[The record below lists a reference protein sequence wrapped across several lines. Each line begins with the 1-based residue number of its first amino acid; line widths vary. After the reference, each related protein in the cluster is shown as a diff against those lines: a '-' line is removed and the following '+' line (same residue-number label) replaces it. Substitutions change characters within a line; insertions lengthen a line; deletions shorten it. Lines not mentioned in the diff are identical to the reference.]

1 MPEGTPIIELR
12 GLAKH
17 YGSVR
22 AVSAVDLAVAE
33 GEFVT
38 LLGPSGCGK
47 TTIIRMI
54 AGYIMPTAGQVLLD
68 GRDITY
74 EPPQRRRIGMV
85 FQHYALF
92 PHLTVEEN
100 IGFALRVEGRP
111 REVIR
116 RRVAEMLD
124 LVRLPGIGDR
134 RPGQLSG
141 GQQQRVAL
149 ARALAF
155 NPRILLMDEPL
166 GALDLKLREQMQV
179 ELKRIQRDVGITTIH
194 VTHDQ
199 EEALGLSDRVVV
211 MAPGRIAQVD
221 TPERLYD
228 APASRY
234 VADFVGKINFLEA
247 EVMVVTHDAV
257 ACRVLGLEGSGATLH
272 CATRKMVRAGERV
285 TVGLRPEHLTA
296 RPGTGDAG
304 RLQGH
309 VEKTRF
315 VGSYQF
321 VTVRLGPGL
330 AVIVADP
337 QRACA
342 IGKDCVVDVDE
353 SRAVLF
359 AAEDRGEAAAGGAT

>member
-1 MPEGTPIIELR
+1 MGSVTPIIEVRNLR
-12 GLAKH
+12 KD
-17 YGSVR
+17 YGN
-22 AVSAVDLAVAE
+22 VSAVSGVDLIVDE

-54 AGYIMPTAGQVLLD
+54 AGYVMPTAGQVLLD

-74 EPPQRRRIGMV
+74 ALPQTRRIGMV

-100 IGFALRVEGRP
+100 VGFALRVERKA
-111 REVIR
+111 REHVR

-124 LVRLPGIGDR
+124 LVRLTGVGTR

-166 GALDLKLREQMQV
+166 GALDLKLREQMQF
-179 ELKRIQRDVGITTIH
+179 ELKRIQRDVGISTIY

-199 EEALGLSDRVVV
+199 EEALSLSDRVVV
-211 MAPGRIAQVD
+211 MEPGRIAQID

-228 APASRY
+228 APVNRY
-234 VADFVGKINFLEA
+234 VADFVGKINLLPS
-247 EVMVVTHDAV
+247 EVVAVSDAVV
-257 ACRVLGLEGSGATLH
+257 ACRLVGVESAALVRCRRTGTFRTGQ
-272 CATRKMVRAGERV
+272 RVMVGI
-285 TVGLRPEHLTA
+285 RPEHVHA
-296 RPGTGDAG
+296 CADDGDPG
-304 RLQGH
+304 RLRGRL
-309 VEKTRF
+309 EKRRF
-315 VGSYQF
+315 VGNYQF
-321 VTVRLGPGL
+321 VFVRVAPALML
-330 AVIVADP
+330 MIADP
-337 QRACA
+337 QRSGVV
-342 IGKDCVVDVDE
+342 GKDCAIEWDE
-353 SRAVLF
+353 TRAVVF
-359 AAEDRGEAAAGGAT
+359 AENDDSASVSE